1 MRTITRIATGL
12 GILVLVALASV
23 TAFVPT
29 GVCERGCVDECG
41 DGDVPDDATEGGGE
55 ATASTAD
62 GPYRTYDANRDLI
75 ESENEMI
82 NHRMMWLLTIQG
94 LLFASFFLVWR
105 GKKEIGNEDGEIRAK
120 EIYTIYAIGV
130 FSAVSVGIVLF
141 FGLNTIKCIVE
152 STPVAGRQYVI
163 GLSHGPV
170 PPWVHYLLPWNS
182 LPVLFVVAWHLLVE
196 AETSQPISRPNSFD
210 ASPEAGSGDAGPED
224 SPS

>member
-1 MRTITRIATGL
+1 MQTMTRTVTGL
-12 GILVLVALASV
+12 GVLVLVALASV

-29 GVCERGCVDECG
+29 GVCEERRCVDERG
-41 DGDVPDDATEGGGE
+41 DGEVLRDGAPEGGRG
-55 ATASTAD
+55 AGTVAAGD
-62 GPYRTYDANRDLI
+62 LPWTYDANRDLV

-105 GKKEIGNEDGEIRAK
+105 GKKETGDGDEEIRIRAK
-120 EIYTIYAIGV
+120 EIYIIYALGV

-141 FGLNTIKCIVE
+141 FGLNAIKCIVE
-152 STPVAGRQYVI
+152 STSMVGRQYVI

-196 AETSQPISRPNSFD
+196 VETSRVDAKSNSHSSSATAD
-210 ASPEAGSGDAGPED
+210 PPPETAR
-224 SPS
+224 